1 MNGTTEGILNS
12 LPAILDLKDLMRVLR
27 VSERTAYRLL
37 KEPRLH
43 AYQDEDGE
51 WNINRSDLVQWIQD
65 TQ

>member
-1 MNGTTEGILNS
+1 MNGTTEGVLNS